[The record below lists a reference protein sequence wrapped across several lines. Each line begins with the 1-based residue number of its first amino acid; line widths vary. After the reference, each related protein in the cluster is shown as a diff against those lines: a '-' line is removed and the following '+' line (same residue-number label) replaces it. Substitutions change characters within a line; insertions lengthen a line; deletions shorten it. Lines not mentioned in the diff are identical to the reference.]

1 MRICFLT
8 PRLPPAVCGVGDH
21 TSMLAEAMREQG
33 VDVGFAYCKAQPVVS
48 GLPPGPVDYVDWKS
62 STLRDSIIRQNP
74 DWLWVQLSGYGY
86 SRWGAPYAL
95 GRELQQL
102 RRLRPNLRLAICLHE
117 THCKPSQLGMK
128 GVALSSW
135 QKHTVGKVARLGDV
149 VFTTNPVWEQWALHD
164 YGVEPARLVRL
175 PIGSNI
181 PQVVLT
187 PDERAHLR
195 SRFGWAANDL
205 IAVAFGSFWSQK
217 QALRIFAPL
226 LSKGFALKCLD
237 RLACLGGDSADIP
250 DDLRALADCCAPSGA
265 YNLFGN
271 RSAREV
277 GEILACCDLGL
288 CATPPSVLEKSGA
301 FSAFAQAGLAVITN
315 PVLAEPASGP
325 GQFPVFSAPKWDWQQ
340 VRSPRVEKLR
350 RELSDYADRNYRWA
364 AIAQRALRQMGLRAL
379 PAFDL
384 ETSGWPPP
392 ALFVKIPND

>member
-1 MRICFLT
+1 MRICFLA

-21 TSMLAEAMREQG
+21 TALLAAAMREEG
-33 VDVGFAYCKAQPVVS
+33 VDVGFIYCKPQSEVS
-48 GLPPGPVDYVDWKS
+48 GLPPGPVDHIDWKN
-62 STLRDSIIRQNP
+62 STLTDSLARQNP

-86 SRWGAPYAL
+86 SRWGAPFAL

-102 RRLRPNLRLAICLHE
+102 RRNRPGLRLAICLHE

-128 GVALSSW
+128 GIVLSPW
-135 QKHTVGKVARLGDV
+135 QKHTVGEVARLGDV
-149 VFTTNPVWEQWALHD
+149 VFTTNPVWEQWALND

-187 PDERAHLR
+187 PAERAHLR
-195 SRFGWAANDL
+195 GRFGWAANAL

-237 RLACLGGDSADIP
+237 RLVCLGGDSTDVP
-250 DDLRALADCCAPSGA
+250 LDLRALADLCAPSGA
-265 YNLFGN
+265 YDLFGN

-301 FSAFAQAGLAVITN
+301 FSAFAQAGLAVLTV
-315 PVLAEPASGP
+315 PVPPGPASGP
-325 GQFPVFSAPKWDWQQ
+325 VQIPVFSAPTWDWQQ
-340 VRSPRVEKLR
+340 AHSPRVQALR
-350 RELSDYADRNYRWA
+350 QELSEYANRNYSWT
-364 AIAQRALRQMGLRAL
+364 AIAQRALRQMGSPSASLVSA
-379 PAFDL
+379 
-384 ETSGWPPP
+384 S
-392 ALFVKIPND
+392 